1 VLIWTSVC
9 KAHVERLTGADGRP
23 QRHTESEQAQVRMRT
38 TLVLGVLLAFWMLLL
53 KLWWLTT
60 SPLSCTYTKRVY
72 HSSQCVHS
80 NTVL

>member
-1 VLIWTSVC
+1 
-9 KAHVERLTGADGRP
+9 
-23 QRHTESEQAQVRMRT
+23 MRT